1 MAKFLH
7 GVQLDIVCARGL
19 LAADK
24 GGTSDP
30 FAKAILVEGD
40 SGKDLDAYSFTT
52 KTWRATLDP
61 DWAETCVLGDKMKGL
76 NTLAESILEVR
87 VYDEDKGFAG
97 TKKKEPLGKIRIP
110 LKSLAGSLPVLLH
123 LLTGPWSDERTCLS
137 ACPASPRLDDS
148 HPFACRSKKDA
159 EDRRMVCLG
168 EDGQDDRSRRSLPRS
183 RAPSLC
189 CNPCNLCAVTPVTSV
204 LQPL

>member
-61 DWAETCVLGDKMKGL
+61 DWAETCVLGDKMK
-76 NTLAESILEVR
+76 SIELCVAR
-87 VYDEDKGFAG
+87 FDED
-97 TKKKEPLGKIRIP
+97 TKASFMDLYTKIDSGIEV
-110 LKSLAGSLPVLLH
+110 GSETSEEVE
-123 LLTGPWSDERTCLS
+123 TE
-137 ACPASPRLDDS
+137 
-148 HPFACRSKKDA
+148 DA
-159 EDRRMVCLG
+159 F
-168 EDGQDDRSRRSLPRS
+168 
-183 RAPSLC
+183 
-189 CNPCNLCAVTPVTSV
+189 
-204 LQPL
+204 